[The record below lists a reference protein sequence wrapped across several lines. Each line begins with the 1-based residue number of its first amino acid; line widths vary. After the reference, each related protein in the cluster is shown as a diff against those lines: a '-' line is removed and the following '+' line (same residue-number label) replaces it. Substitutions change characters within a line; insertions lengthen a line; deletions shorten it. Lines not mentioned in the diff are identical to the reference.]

1 MITLK
6 DMIIALKITLL
17 FFLLFI
23 TVQDFR
29 SRAIYWWL
37 PLLVFASSWALSAAY
52 LAMHTV
58 ITYALVNL
66 CIALLLLSVV
76 ALYILVK
83 YKTLRAFTSRH
94 FGLGDVLMLAAL
106 CPLMLP
112 VNFILFLCL
121 SHILMLTIEL
131 LKRFFFTS
139 RETGI
144 PYAGYMSLFLLC
156 WTLLTFCLPDI
167 NFLNDCTVYFILS
180 ATP

>member
-6 DMIIALKITLL
+6 RMITALKLTLIL
-17 FFLLFI
+17 FLLVI
-23 TVQDFR
+23 AIQDFR

-37 PLLVFASSWALSAAY
+37 PILVFASAWALSAAY
-52 LAMHTV
+52 LGAQAV
-58 ITYALVNL
+58 ITCALVNF
-66 CIALLLLSVV
+66 CIAALLLSVM
-76 ALYILVK
+76 ALYILIR

-94 FGLGDVLMLAAL
+94 FGLGDVLMLISL

-121 SHILMLTIEL
+121 SHILMLAIEL
-131 LKRFFFTS
+131 LKRFFFSS

>member
-1 MITLK
+1 MV
-6 DMIIALKITLL
+6 IALKISLL
-17 FFLLFI
+17 IFLLLIVF
-23 TVQDFR
+23 QDFR

-37 PLLVFASSWALSAAY
+37 PLLVLASAWALSATY
-52 LAMHTV
+52 LDEKTV
-58 ITYALVNL
+58 MAYALVNF
-66 CIALLLLSVV
+66 CVALLLLTVA
-76 ALYILVK
+76 ALYILLK
-83 YKTLRAFTSRH
+83 YKTLKSFTSKH
-94 FGLGDVLMLAAL
+94 FGLGDVLMLIAL

-144 PYAGYMSLFLLC
+144 PYAGYLSLFLLC